1 MTKAL
6 LVAQREYYENIKTK
20 GFWIGTLLMP
30 LLFGI
35 SIIVPTWLDSTRS
48 AKTFTVIDHSGWLVN
63 AVERELLNQDLP
75 YLLNQANGELQAEFP
90 DSAVRLG
97 QAFGSLT
104 PERQLAFIAALQG
117 NATQSLAPETLN
129 LIAAQGPEL
138 LRWWRELPKQEV
150 RHLLPESSRRRYQR
164 VTQDASVEQLTAQV
178 RDGSLFAFFV
188 IESNPE
194 QGNRY
199 YSANL
204 TDRSLKEWYTGLLG
218 AELRK
223 QRMVAS
229 NVTAEVASWIA
240 QPFPVTDR
248 FVSESGET
256 EADTADKVSQWVPVA
271 FVYLLWIS
279 VFSVSMMMLTST
291 VLEKSNRLVEV
302 LLSSISPIE
311 LMAGKILGSAATGLT
326 TVGTWLISFLVL
338 VHFLP
343 AMLGI
348 PLGFSLSAVASSPAY
363 LISFVVYFTLGYL
376 FYGALL
382 VGLGSVCDNLKDA
395 QNMAS
400 PVSMT
405 LFLPLMLMMPIG
417 EDPNGTLA
425 KVCSYIPPLTP
436 FVMMNRAA
444 GPPTLLE
451 YCLTTALMIASVAL
465 ALWAAAKVFRI
476 GILVSGKPPKL
487 RELWRWIV
495 TSS

>member
-1 MTKAL
+1 MNKAL
-6 LVAQREYYENIKTK
+6 LVAQREYFENIRTK

-30 LLFGI
+30 ILFGA
-35 SIIVPTWLDSTRS
+35 SIVVPTWLDASRG
-48 AKTFTVIDHSGWLVN
+48 AKRFAVVDHSGWLSA
-63 AVERELLNQDLP
+63 AVERQLLGQDLP
-75 YLLNQANGELQAEFP
+75 YLLGQAVGEQREAFP
-90 DSAVRLG
+90 GCATQLG
-97 QAFGSLT
+97 QAYQKLDEAGKQAL
-104 PERQLAFIAALQG
+104 IAALQG
-117 NATQSLAPETLN
+117 DQPEN
-129 LIAAQGPEL
+129 LDNDAAALVASQGAAL
-138 LRWWRELPKQEV
+138 LKWWGDLSEEDV
-150 RHLLPESSRRRYQR
+150 RRLLPASSKRRYQR
-164 VTQDASVEQLTAQV
+164 VDLGKDIPELTRLV
-178 RDGSLFAFFV
+178 RDGDLFAFFV
-188 IESNPE
+188 IEAEPE

-204 TDRSLKEWYTGLLG
+204 TDRGLAQWYTGLLG
-218 AELRK
+218 AELSKR
-223 QRMVAS
+223 RMTTS
-229 NVTAEVASWIA
+229 NVSPEVASWIA
-240 QPFPVTDR
+240 KPFPISDR
-248 FVSESGET
+248 FISESGES
-256 EADTADKVSQWVPVA
+256 EAGTADKVSQWVPVA

-302 LLSSISPIE
+302 LLSSISPIQ
-311 LMAGKILGSAATGLT
+311 LMTGKILGSAATGLT
-326 TVGTWLISFLVL
+326 TVGTWLLSFLAL

-343 AMLGI
+343 SMLGI
-348 PLGFSLSAVASSPAY
+348 PLGFSLSAVASDPAY

-376 FYGALL
+376 FYGAVL

-417 EDPNGTLA
+417 EDPNGPLA
-425 KVCSYIPPLTP
+425 VICSYIPPLTP

-451 YCLTTALMIASVAL
+451 YLLTTLLMIASVAF

-476 GILVSGKPPKL
+476 GILMSGKPPKL

-495 TSS
+495 TSA

>member
-6 LVAQREYYENIKTK
+6 LVAQREYYENIRTK

-30 LLFGI
+30 ILFGA
-35 SIIVPTWLDSTRS
+35 SIVVPTWLDSTRS
-48 AKTFTVIDHSGWLVN
+48 AKSFAVIDQSGWLAN
-63 AVERELLNQDLP
+63 AVESAILNQDLP
-75 YLLNQANGELQAEFP
+75 YLLTQAHGELQADFP
-90 DSAVRLG
+90 ESAVLLG
-97 QAFGSLT
+97 RTYASLAAEHQ
-104 PERQLAFIAALQG
+104 PKFIAALQG
-117 NATQSLAPETLN
+117 DPAQGLDAETER
-129 LIAAQGPEL
+129 LIAAHGAEL
-138 LRWWRELPKQEV
+138 LRWWQELPKEEV
-150 RHLLPESSRRRYQR
+150 RRLLPESSRRRYQR
-164 VTQDASVEQLTAQV
+164 VTQNASVEQLTAQV

-188 IESNPE
+188 IESDPE

-204 TDRSLKEWYTGLLG
+204 TDRGLKEWYTGLLG

-223 QRMVAS
+223 KRMAAS
-229 NVTAEVASWIA
+229 NVSAEVASWIA

-256 EADTADKVSQWVPVA
+256 EAGTADKVSQWVPVA

-326 TVGTWLISFLVL
+326 TVGTWLISFLAL

-376 FYGALL
+376 FYGAVL

-417 EDPNGTLA
+417 EDPNGALA
-425 KVCSYIPPLTP
+425 KICSYIPPLTP

-451 YCLTTALMIASVAL
+451 YVLTTALMIASVAI

-476 GILVSGKPPKL
+476 GILMSGKPPKL